1 LKSDGSVLIAFF
13 LFIHFE
19 NFSGLF
25 FETFVFFETDPNDDQ
40 EDENEEDDDGG
51 RDAEILIFAISLVL
65 KVKGEFLFDFTCQNV
80 VAFDGFFRIDKD
92 QVILSDFFT
101 TTIHVNSNVFID
113 GLRRLKIK
121 FWRRLL
127 HEISDK
133 FA

>member
-1 LKSDGSVLIAFF
+1 MLIAFF

-25 FETFVFFETDPNDDQ
+25 FEAFVFFETDPNDDQ

-51 RDAEILIFAISLVL
+51 RDAEILIFAICLVL
-65 KVKGEFLFDFTCQNV
+65 KVKGEFLFDFAGQNGIT
-80 VAFDGFFRIDKD
+80 FDGFFGIDKD
-92 QVILSDFFT
+92 QVILSDFLT
-101 TTIHVNSNVFID
+101 TTIHVNCNVFID